1 MKLIVMGNRS
11 ALKKSKNQGLY
22 STKEKKIRV
31 SGQTCLDLEGA
42 QCMGKIEVTLRK
54 QNHLINLPWFD
65 VVPKNEHTVITLL
78 TQQACCSL

>member
-1 MKLIVMGNRS
+1 MIKKTEPLEGRKENSKIIVMGNPFMYE
-11 ALKKSKNQGLY
+11 N
-22 STKEKKIRV
+22 IV

-65 VVPKNEHTVITLL
+65 VVPKNEHMVITLL
-78 TQQACCSL
+78 TQQACCSF